1 MLNALRRDDGVIR
14 HFWGTMYCELK
25 GALTV
30 KWVAVTFEDRVHAVL
45 EQRIDLLCGDAD
57 TLVGREAMSFSI
69 PVYASGVAALVRTDA
84 PKGLKEIL
92 SGVRPSR
99 PFRRASPAQFLSQ
112 QIVSVLASSPAQR
125 WLARRLDEQ
134 LEIPAKVV
142 PVPSV
147 QAGVQRVVDRQSNVF
162 FGERSLLLAVAN
174 QSPAR
179 SDLTVLDRRFPYV
192 PLAIG
197 MAW

>member
-1 MLNALRRDDGVIR
+1 MRPRG
-14 HFWGTMYCELK
+14 
-25 GALTV
+25 
-30 KWVAVTFEDRVHAVL
+30 
-45 EQRIDLLCGDAD
+45 
-57 TLVGREAMSFSI
+57 
-69 PVYASGVAALVRTDA
+69 
-84 PKGLKEIL
+84 KEIL

-99 PFRRASPAQFLSQ
+99 PFWRASPAQLLSQ
-112 QIVSVLASSPAQR
+112 QTVSVLASSPAQC
-125 WLARRLDEQ
+125 WLARRLEQ

-179 SDLTVLDRRFPYV
+179 SDLTVLDRRFTYV

>member
-14 HFWGTMYCELK
+14 HFWGKMYCELK
-25 GALTV
+25 LGALKV
-30 KWVAVTFEDRVHAVL
+30 KWVAVTFEDRVHAVQ

-69 PVYASGVAALVRTDA
+69 PVYAGGVAALVRTDA
-84 PKGLKEIL
+84 PEGLKEIL

-134 LEIPAKVV
+134 LEIPARSSPSPVFRPACREWLTASRTCSSESARCCSRWRTKVLR
-142 PVPSV
+142 
-147 QAGVQRVVDRQSNVF
+147 G
-162 FGERSLLLAVAN
+162 
-174 QSPAR
+174 
-179 SDLTVLDRRFPYV
+179 
-192 PLAIG
+192 AI
-197 MAW
+197 